1 MGKHESMTV
10 VEVAAVAAV
19 IAVVLTC
26 RNSLPCDASNPIVFF
41 GAATEAD
48 VGACLGPGATLES
61 GDVLN
66 RRPLHQCNVAA
77 DGYEGVW

>member
-1 MGKHESMTV
+1 MTV

-19 IAVVLTC
+19 IPVVLTC
-26 RNSLPCDASNPIVFF
+26 RNSLPYDASNTIVFF

-48 VGACLGPGATLES
+48 VGACLGPGAALES
-61 GDVLN
+61 GDLLN
-66 RRPLHQCNVAA
+66 RRPLHRRSVAA